1 MASSVRR
8 YRFGVISVALL
19 GLAIIVGFVIWSTS
33 EIGTAI
39 SGSLEQRARFA
50 AGSYRDKLARALERA
65 LRDRRLPA
73 SEIWTRLDPMLEE
86 AFESTPNLVGVVI
99 RKTGGPVAAV
109 IGPTELQRVPAVP
122 PPGPGQDLALR
133 LEPGDPPKVVVSFIV
148 PSAEKLGAA
157 SHANLHLQFASVSA
171 LEHNILQK
179 FVLVTFIV
187 VVVVYVLAVL
197 GYFIGRQGERAVA
210 REREKAVRLKAIG
223 EVAGAIAHEL
233 RNPLNAIS
241 LSFQVLGETV
251 RGGASADGSRSGDLE
266 RARGEV
272 QKISRVVDNFVSFA
286 RLSELNM
293 TEVDL
298 GELARDAFGPVAA
311 AAAAASVR
319 PEIHVEGPTR
329 LRGDRDK
336 LKDML
341 STTLGAVLD
350 AIKAAPGTFDLAVV
364 GTGRDVTVTIR
375 GRSERVDSRRVSNF
389 ASARRAWDEP
399 VGLSLTIAR
408 TWIDCHGGTVS
419 GVEPTAD
426 RAELVIVL
434 PKGMM

>member
-1 MASSVRR
+1 MPSLVRR

-19 GLAIIVGFVIWSTS
+19 GLAVIVGFVIWSTS

-39 SGSLEQRARFA
+39 SASLEQRARFA
-50 AGSYRDKLARALERA
+50 ADSYRDKLARALERA

-109 IGPTELQRVPAVP
+109 IGPTELQKVPAVP
-122 PPGPGQDLALR
+122 PPAPGQDLALR
-133 LEPGDPPKVVVSFIV
+133 LEPGDPPRVVVSFLV

-241 LSFQVLGETV
+241 LSFQVLGETM
-251 RGGASADGSRSGDLE
+251 RGGASGGGSRSGDLE

-293 TEVDL
+293 TDVDL
-298 GELARDAFGPVAA
+298 GELAREAFGPVAA
-311 AAAAASVR
+311 AAAAAAVR
-319 PEIHVEGPTR
+319 PEIRVEGPTR

-350 AIKAAPGTFDLAVV
+350 AIKAAPGTIDLAVV

-434 PKGMM
+434 PKGIV